1 MADTCKN
8 CFFWQSLKNKTGEC
22 RKRSPLPSDVPGIT
36 SNGWRI
42 TDEAAWCGEFKEDDE
57 AIRKTRLNNV

>member
-8 CFFWQSLKNKTGEC
+8 CLYWNFLKNKTGEC
-22 RKRSPLPSDVPGIT
+22 RKRSPLPSDVPGVT

-42 TDEAAWCGEFKEDDE
+42 TEEISWCGEFKINDE
-57 AIRKTRLNNV
+57 FVRKERLGNV